1 MNLEKS
7 DFLKSKFRHKGVKI
21 CQLRGN
27 IKFLEASKDIKN
39 EIKIWK
45 NKRISKRVPPPEVP
59 VIILQENAAE
69 KPLEIY
75 SFSLMEKEICRKVDE
90 HEIIDL
96 TVEEDTKLKADA
108 EDLLQGLKTKIQPAR
123 DLPDDFHFSLVKDM

>member
-1 MNLEKS
+1 MDPKS
-7 DFLKSKFRHKGVKI
+7 RHNYRTGGKL
-21 CQLRGN
+21 Q
-27 IKFLEASKDIKN
+27 ST
-39 EIKIWK
+39 
-45 NKRISKRVPPPEVP
+45 EVP

-108 EDLLQGLKTKIQPAR
+108 EDLLQGLKTKISPAR